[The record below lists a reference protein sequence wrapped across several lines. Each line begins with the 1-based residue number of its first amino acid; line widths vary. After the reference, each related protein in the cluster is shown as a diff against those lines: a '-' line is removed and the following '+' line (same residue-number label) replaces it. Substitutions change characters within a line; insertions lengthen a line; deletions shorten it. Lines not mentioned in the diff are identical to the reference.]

1 MSLAIYASPY
11 DTSTYSMITETTET
25 TNPTIPY
32 KKTPANKTLKNY
44 QGFSSNEKVN
54 TVLQSI
60 NSEEEMADFDSNG
73 LEYQKNITS
82 VIPTPKMSEKD
93 EIVLEEIA
101 KQNRAFPNAGVNNY
115 YRNILPSYT
124 ELNKPVEET
133 SNLTEKLN
141 YMISL
146 IENQQDDKTHTTFE
160 DILIYFFIGIFIIF
174 LIDKFIQVGRYV
186 R

>member
-1 MSLAIYASPY
+1 
-11 DTSTYSMITETTET
+11 
-25 TNPTIPY
+25 
-32 KKTPANKTLKNY
+32 
-44 QGFSSNEKVN
+44 
-54 TVLQSI
+54 
-60 NSEEEMADFDSNG
+60 
-73 LEYQKNITS
+73 
-82 VIPTPKMSEKD
+82 MSEKD
-93 EIVLEEIA
+93 EVVLEEIA